1 MNVLLDKFPTKALID
16 GKVYELNTDF
26 RSCLKIILAF
36 EDEEL
41 FDDEKIEIM
50 LLNLYGDNIP
60 DNIEEAIRKAL
71 YFLDCGET
79 EDENKVGNR
88 KNATRLYS
96 FTKDAKYIYSAIK
109 QTHGIDL
116 ENIEYLHWWK
126 FVYLFL
132 DLNPECF
139 FCKMV
144 DLRNR
149 KKKGK
154 LNKEERRIYIQLYD
168 ILELDNKP
176 QLTEE
181 EQKKV
186 DKFMSLLEEAERKE
200 KEASTEKEVE

>member
-50 LLNLYGDNIP
+50 LLNLYGENIP

-126 FVYLFL
+126 FVYLF
-132 DLNPECF
+132 F
-139 FCKMV
+139 

>member
-1 MNVLLDKFPTKALID
+1 M
-16 GKVYELNTDF
+16 
-26 RSCLKIILAF
+26 
-36 EDEEL
+36 
-41 FDDEKIEIM
+41 
-50 LLNLYGDNIP
+50 
-60 DNIEEAIRKAL
+60 
-71 YFLDCGET
+71 
-79 EDENKVGNR
+79 
-88 KNATRLYS
+88 
-96 FTKDAKYIYSAIK
+96 
-109 QTHGIDL
+109 
-116 ENIEYLHWWK
+116 ENIEYFHWWK

-139 FCKMV
+139 FCYMI

-186 DKFMSLLEEAERKE
+186 DKFMSLFEEAERKE